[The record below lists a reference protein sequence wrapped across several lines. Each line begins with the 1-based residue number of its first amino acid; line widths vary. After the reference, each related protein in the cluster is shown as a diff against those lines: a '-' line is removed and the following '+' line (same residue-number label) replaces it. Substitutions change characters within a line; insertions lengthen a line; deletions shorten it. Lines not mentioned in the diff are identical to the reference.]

1 MSNQQEE
8 REIDDIM
15 ENVMD
20 IHIIN
25 HPCNH
30 ARQKRVFVL
39 VGTIVIATINL
50 IVSLAASS
58 NDDSNDSSLHENIG
72 HPMAELNVVAPMNLP

>member
-1 MSNQQEE
+1 
-8 REIDDIM
+8 M

-25 HPCNH
+25 HPRDR

-39 VGTIVIATINL
+39 VGTIVIATIIL

-58 NDDSNDSSLHENIG
+58 DDDSNDSSLHDKIG